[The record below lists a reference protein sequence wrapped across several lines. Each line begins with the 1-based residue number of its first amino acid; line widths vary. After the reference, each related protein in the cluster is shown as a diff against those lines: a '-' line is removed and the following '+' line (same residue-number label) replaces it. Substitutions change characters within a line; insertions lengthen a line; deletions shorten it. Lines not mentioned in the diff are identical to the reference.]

1 MAARI
6 GAGKSRGRSTGRAMA
21 TRGGVLHPA
30 VGMRLSR
37 QVQYALCGIFD
48 LAYNGAGEPVH
59 VRRIGERQRI
69 PHRFLEQIF
78 QRLRRA
84 GLVTGKR
91 GPGGGFVLTRPASQI
106 NLREVVE
113 AVDGPIEGVGPPGVE
128 RGAGAD
134 PDAPHASR
142 DGGGAHRPDFL
153 WDELAARTAEMLAGI
168 RVADVCR
175 EAVRRKV
182 LRDLPTRFDYE
193 I

>member
-1 MAARI
+1 
-6 GAGKSRGRSTGRAMA
+6 
-21 TRGGVLHPA
+21 
-30 VGMRLSR
+30 MRLSR

-69 PHRFLEQIF
+69 PRAFLEQIF

-91 GPGGGFVLTRPASQI
+91 GPGGGFLLTRPPSQI
-106 NLREVVE
+106 SLRDVVE
-113 AVDGPIEGVGPPGVE
+113 AIEGPIVGEGLPDWPEGE
-128 RGAGAD
+128 AGAD
-134 PDAPHASR
+134 AAG
-142 DGGGAHRPDFL
+142 GGGAGHRPDFL
-153 WDELAARTAEMLAGI
+153 WDDLADRFAGLLGEI

-175 EAVRRKV
+175 EAVRRSV
-182 LRDLPTRFDYE
+182 ARDLPTRFDYE

>member
-1 MAARI
+1 
-6 GAGKSRGRSTGRAMA
+6 
-21 TRGGVLHPA
+21 
-30 VGMRLSR
+30 MRLSR

-84 GLVTGKR
+84 GLVAGKR

-106 NLREVVE
+106 SLREVVE
-113 AVDGPIEGVGPPGVE
+113 AVDGPIVGEGPPDLE
-128 RGAGAD
+128 RGAETGGNAPGAARGGAD
-134 PDAPHASR
+134 A
-142 DGGGAHRPDFL
+142 GGHRPDFL
-153 WDELAARTAEMLAGI
+153 WDDLAARTAEMLAGI

-182 LRDLPTRFDYE
+182 VRDLPNRFDYE